1 MSNIHVQQ
9 AMNLLSGGLDDFITG
24 KMRPILGQLE
34 WPSVLSEL
42 DSMRGKEGWTYTRKD
57 VALQLRMLTER
68 LGNLG
73 YPFDAG
79 DKNRTLSS
87 YGSVLRIVRRRW
99 AHNDDFGTFDALN
112 AVDTVRTVLAH
123 IGDIA
128 RAAEASELRTSLV
141 SELIEPEDAHADLGE
156 PTSTMTASAG
166 THCEGIQPAEPG
178 QKDSLSGAIPWE
190 PWTVAVIGEQ
200 ADLDS
205 LRPTRVKEMVRSLIE
220 EIAETEGPVHKERLA
235 KLVGYGFGFSRV
247 KTARTK
253 RILNQLPNAAVFV
266 DDHGFV
272 WPEGIDTSKWL
283 IHRTSTEV
291 ERRFEQIS
299 PIEIANAAVSLFEAH
314 KNLSR
319 AGLRQKV
326 IEQFGRK
333 KKSTGSDAQLDLG
346 ISHAIS
352 SGRIPVLA

>member
-1 MSNIHVQQ
+1 MSNVHVQQ

-24 KMRPILGQLE
+24 KMKPILGDLE

-99 AHNDDFGTFDALN
+99 AHNDEFGTFDALT

-123 IGDIA
+123 VGDGP
-128 RAAEASELRTSLV
+128 RAEKAAELRTSLL
-141 SELIEPEDAHADLGE
+141 SELVETTDERPLHTALEADGVV
-156 PTSTMTASAG
+156 T
-166 THCEGIQPAEPG
+166 EPG
-178 QKDSLSGAIPWE
+178 SGNQPLEGTSLPGAVPWE
-190 PWTVAVIGEQ
+190 PWNAAVIGEQ

-205 LRPTRVKEMVRSLIE
+205 VRTTRVKEMVRSLIE
-220 EIAETEGPVHKERLA
+220 DVVESEGPIHKDRLA

-247 KTARTK
+247 PAARSK
-253 RILNQLPNAAVFV
+253 RILNQLANSAVFV
-266 DDHGFV
+266 DAHGFV
-272 WPEGIDTSKWL
+272 WSKGIDTSKWL

-291 ERRFEQIS
+291 QRPFEDIS
-299 PIEIANAAVSLFEAH
+299 PVEIANAAASLTRTH
-314 KNLSR
+314 GTLSMNQ
-319 AGLRQKV
+319 LRQKV
-326 IEQFGRK
+326 LEQFGRK
-333 KKSTGSDAQLDLG
+333 KKSKGSDSQLDLG
-346 ISHAIS
+346 ISYAASAGMIPAI
-352 SGRIPVLA
+352 I

>member
-9 AMNLLSGGLDDFITG
+9 AMNLLSGGLDDFITS
-24 KMRPILGQLE
+24 KMQPIIGDLE
-34 WPSVLSEL
+34 WPSVMSEL

-73 YPFDAG
+73 YPFDMG

-99 AHNDDFGTFDALN
+99 AHNDDFGTFDALT

-123 IGDIA
+123 IGDES
-128 RAAEASELRTSLV
+128 RAVEAAELRTSLL
-141 SELIEPEDAHADLGE
+141 SELVEPADE
-156 PTSTMTASAG
+156 RADPAASKAEATTRG
-166 THCEGIQPAEPG
+166 SGPDEGNVPVDPG
-178 QKDSLSGAIPWE
+178 AQVLLTGAIPWE
-190 PWTVAVIGEQ
+190 PWAVAVIGEQ

-220 EIAETEGPVHKERLA
+220 DVAETEGPIHKERLA

-247 KTARTK
+247 STARTK
-253 RILNQLPNAAVFV
+253 RIINQITHAAVFV
-266 DDHGFV
+266 DAHGFV
-272 WPEGIDTSKWL
+272 WPEGIDTTKWL

-291 ERRFEQIS
+291 QRPFEDIS
-299 PIEIANAAVSLFEAH
+299 PIEIANAAASLSKVH
-314 KNLSR
+314 QGLSR
-319 AGLRQKV
+319 ADLRQKV
-326 IEQFGRK
+326 LEQFGRK
-333 KKSTGSDAQLDLG
+333 KKSKGSENHLDLG
-346 ISHAIS
+346 ISYAIS
-352 SGRIPVLA
+352 SGRIQASA